1 VAGVLL
7 RRVLATWRSPDWRPS
22 RRWRPACAL
31 AAFAVLALAGYGIY
45 VAAADDQQG
54 VAVAGQPAAAIVLR
68 ELTSQ
73 ADDPRPLTATEVF
86 PGPVVVA
93 GPDGNTYPVL
103 RVQALD
109 RCAVAAEG
117 GVVVLLE
124 AAGCSQVVR
133 ATLRSP
139 DGFYVVTAGLFNLAD
154 TAGAQAVHGGIRSV
168 LDAGTGRLRGLPAGT
183 GSGALARDKTQLG
196 WHVRGHFL
204 AYAVIA
210 RSDGGKIYPEDPDAR
225 QILSDLIEGYLH
237 TRVLD
242 RRAAGCLRGPC

>member
-1 VAGVLL
+1 MLL
-7 RRVLATWRSPDWRPS
+7 RRALAIWRSPDWRPS

-31 AAFAVLALAGYGIY
+31 TAFVVLALCGYGTY
-45 VAAADDQQG
+45 LVAAEDPTG
-54 VAVAGQPAAAIVLR
+54 VAVAEQPAAAIVLR
-68 ELTSQ
+68 ELASRT
-73 ADDPRPLTATEVF
+73 DDPRPLSATEVF

-93 GPDGNTYPVL
+93 GPDGNAYPVL

-109 RCAVAAEG
+109 RCAVAAAG
-117 GVVVLLE
+117 TVVALLE
-124 AAGCSQVVR
+124 TAGCNQVVR

-139 DGFYVVTAGLFNLAD
+139 DGFYVVTAGLLNLAD
-154 TAGAQAVHGGIRSV
+154 ATGAQTVHGGIRTL

-183 GSGALARDKTQLG
+183 GTGALATENTQLG

-210 RSDGGKIYPEDPDAR
+210 RSDGGKIYPQDPDAR
-225 QILSDLIEGYLH
+225 VILSDLIEQYLH

-242 RRAAGCLRGPC
+242 RRAAGCLGGPC

>member
-7 RRVLATWRSPDWRPS
+7 RRALATWRSPDWRPS
-22 RRWRPACAL
+22 RRWRPAWAL
-31 AAFAVLALAGYGIY
+31 AAFAVLVLGGYGTY
-45 VAAADDQQG
+45 ALSTEGQQSVAAAE
-54 VAVAGQPAAAIVLR
+54 QPAAAIVLR
-68 ELTSQ
+68 ELTSR
-73 ADDPRPLTATEVF
+73 ADDPRPLTAAEVF
-86 PGPVVVA
+86 PGPMVVA
-93 GPDGNTYPVL
+93 GPEGHTYRVL

-109 RCAVAAEG
+109 RCAVAADG

-139 DGFYVVTAGLFNLAD
+139 DGFYVVTAGLLNLAD
-154 TAGAQAVHGGIRSV
+154 AAGAQSVHGGIRSV
-168 LDAGTGRLRGLPAGT
+168 LDAGTGRLRGLPAGAGT
-183 GSGALARDKTQLG
+183 GALAHDKTQLG
-196 WHVRGHFL
+196 WHVRGHFV

-225 QILSDLIEGYLH
+225 QILSDLIEQYLH

-242 RRAAGCLRGPC
+242 RRAAS

>member
-7 RRVLATWRSPDWRPS
+7 RRTLATWRSPAWRPS

-31 AAFAVLALAGYGIY
+31 AAFAVLALAGYGTY
-45 VAAADDQQG
+45 LVTTEDQQG
-54 VAVAGQPAAAIVLR
+54 VAGAGQPAAAIVLR
-68 ELTSQ
+68 ELSSR

-86 PGPVVVA
+86 PGPVVVTGPA
-93 GPDGNTYPVL
+93 GKTYRVL

-109 RCAVAAEG
+109 QCAVAADG
-117 GVVVLLE
+117 GVVVLLD

-139 DGFYVVTAGLFNLAD
+139 DGFYVVTAGLLNLAD
-154 TAGAQAVHGGIRSV
+154 EAGAQTVHGGIRSV
-168 LDAGTGRLRGLPAGT
+168 LDAGTGRLRGLTAGT
-183 GSGALARDKTQLG
+183 GTGALTRNKTQLG

-210 RSDGGKIYPEDPDAR
+210 RSDGGKIYPEDPEAR
-225 QILSDLIEGYLH
+225 QILSDLIEQYLH

-242 RRAAGCLRGPC
+242 RRAAKAP

>member
-1 VAGVLL
+1 
-7 RRVLATWRSPDWRPS
+7 
-22 RRWRPACAL
+22 
-31 AAFAVLALAGYGIY
+31 VLALCGYGTY
-45 VAAADDQQG
+45 LVAAEDPPE
-54 VAVAGQPAAAIVLR
+54 VATAEQPAAAIVLR
-68 ELTSQ
+68 ELTSR

-86 PGPVVVA
+86 PGPVVVTWPA
-93 GPDGNTYPVL
+93 GSTYRVL

-117 GVVVLLE
+117 GVVVLLDT
-124 AAGCSQVVR
+124 AGCSQVVR

-139 DGFYVVTAGLFNLAD
+139 DGFYVVTAGLLNLAD
-154 TAGAQAVHGGIRSV
+154 AAGAQAVHSGIRSV

-183 GSGALARDKTQLG
+183 GTGALARDTTQLG

-210 RSDGGKIYPEDPDAR
+210 RSDGGEIYPADPDAR
-225 QILSDLIEGYLH
+225 QILSDLIEQYLH

-242 RRAAGCLRGPC
+242 HRAAGD